1 MDIFD
6 ILFLAVA
13 LAMDAAAVGMTDGM
27 ADAKM
32 PVKRVLTIGAFFG
45 VFQALMPLGG
55 YFLTKLFADAFLDEF
70 ETASSWVSF
79 ILLTLLGGKMIFD
92 CVREI
97 RAKNRGEIAAAEN
110 LARQMLL
117 SISSLREVELEIKK
131 PWAPIGLPVDFV
143 SVKIN
148 RKWHTAYIAVGSNM
162 GDRKGYL
169 DMAAD
174 EIDADENCV
183 LLKIADAIE
192 TKPYGMEN
200 QDDFLNSC
208 MEVRTLY
215 QPKELLRV
223 CKQIEK
229 RANRVKTVHWG
240 PRTLDLDIIFY
251 DDEVVTENDLAIP
264 HVEMHK
270 REFVLRPLAQIAP
283 NKIHP
288 LLQKR
293 VVDILE
299 ELNH

>member
-1 MDIFD
+1 MDCILIEGLEVYCNHGIFPEENK
-6 ILFLAVA
+6 LGQKFVVNAA
-13 LAMDAAAVGMTDGM
+13 LYTDTRKAGLHDELDKSVDYGQVCRFITEFM
-27 ADAKM
+27 K
-32 PVKRVLTIGAFFG
+32 KNT
-45 VFQALMPLGG
+45 
-55 YFLTKLFADAFLDEF
+55 YKLIE
-70 ETASSWVSF
+70 
-79 ILLTLLGGKMIFD
+79 
-92 CVREI
+92 
-97 RAKNRGEIAAAEN
+97 AAAEN

-117 SISSLREVELEIKK
+117 TISNLREVEIEIKK
-131 PWAPIGLPVDFV
+131 PWAPIGLPVHSV
-143 SVKIN
+143 SVKIS
-148 RKWHTAYIAVGSNM
+148 RKWHTAYIAIGSNM

-174 EIDADENCV
+174 EIDGDENCV

-192 TKPYGMEN
+192 TKPYGMEE

-251 DDEVVTENDLAIP
+251 DDEVISENDLAIP
-264 HVEMHK
+264 HMEMHK